1 MFRGAFQFGKKPAQP
16 QYAPQPMVP
25 APQYVPQPMAPA
37 PQYAPAQQPDDPEVA
52 KMKAFFLRWLS
63 IIIGGLA
70 LVLIVWR
77 IALKFF

>member
-1 MFRGAFQFGKKPAQP
+1 MFKGAFQFGQKPVAQP
-16 QYAPQPMVP
+16 QYAPQPI
-25 APQYVPQPMAPA
+25 APA
-37 PQYAPAQQPDDPEVA
+37 PQPIAPTPRYAPAPQPDDPEVA
-52 KMKAFFLRWLS
+52 KLKAFFLRWLS